1 MNGQPNM
8 GPKPRDF
15 SVSSEE
21 EEDEGVCK
29 PGEQPSMMYIAD
41 DEDNAARD
49 EADEA
54 YDYAVAIRK
63 PEMQRTL
70 GKKIKPHPQLS

>member
-1 MNGQPNM
+1 M

-41 DEDNAARD
+41 DADNAPRD
-49 EADEA
+49 DAEET
-54 YDYAVAIRK
+54 YDYEVAIRK